1 MRKIT
6 IVGAGAVGATTA
18 FALSESGICD
28 EIVII
33 DIDNDRAYGNA
44 TDIAHGVPLIKP
56 VKIYSGN
63 YSDSKDSDIVI
74 ITVGV
79 PEVVGESRLVPLQ
92 KNKKILEN
100 IVPKIVE
107 NSPKG
112 KILVVSNPVDILTY
126 VVYKVSKLPKN
137 QVLGLGTVLDSSR
150 LRWALSRDFGIDG
163 RNIIAYMIGEH
174 GDTQVPAWSL
184 STISGVSIDKFA
196 EVIDKKLSPDYFEN
210 IHNEI
215 KQSAFDVW
223 EKKGPNCYCVAD
235 SIRVVVEA
243 ILRNESAILPVSTVL
258 DGEYGLNN
266 VCVSVPSIV
275 NFNGVDK
282 VLDLPLEENEVL
294 GLNKSANMLKELI
307 EKLEI

>member
-56 VKIYSGN
+56 IKIYSGN

-150 LRWALSRDFGIDG
+150 LRWALSRDFCIDG

>member
-28 EIVII
+28 EILII
-33 DIDNDRAYGNA
+33 DINFDRAYGNA
-44 TDIAHGVPLIKP
+44 TDIAHGIPLIKP
-56 VKIYSGN
+56 VKVYSGN
-63 YSDSKDSDIVI
+63 YEDSKDSDIVI

-79 PEVVGESRLVPLQ
+79 PEKTGESRLVPLK
-92 KNKKILEN
+92 KNKEILEN
-100 IVPKIVE
+100 IVPEIVK
-107 NSPKG
+107 NSPNA

-126 VVYKVSKLPKN
+126 VTYKISKLPKN
-137 QVLGLGTVLDSSR
+137 QVFGLGTVLDSSR

-184 STISGVSIDKFA
+184 STIAGLSIDKFA
-196 EVIDKKLSPDYFEN
+196 EVIGIKLDKNYFDN

-235 SIRVVVEA
+235 SIKVVVEA
-243 ILRNESAILPVSTVL
+243 ILRNESSILPVSTVL
-258 DGEYGLNN
+258 ENEYGISD
-266 VCVSVPSIV
+266 VCVSVPSII
-275 NFNGVDK
+275 NERGVSK
-282 VLDLPLEENEVL
+282 VLDLPLEDKEKE
-294 GLNKSANMLKELI
+294 GLYNSANMLKSFIKELQI
-307 EKLEI
+307 